1 MPSFLR
7 HIYQVP
13 GLFLP
18 WLERHF
24 VSLSTVSVMYPE
36 HFQCFQTKL
45 HNRDPL
51 PARNRNRDSSTDKQT
66 SKIEPKKK
74 ENQTNG
80 LLMGRQIII
89 GYRRRLS
96 EEWLG
101 ILHLASPSR
110 SLFSVFPGLPKVNYS
125 YNGMLLS
132 ERSWIYDVRT
142 LSFPDHRKLPLV
154 SFPRL
159 LTSHPP
165 PPRPSYRPIY
175 PLLACIVMNSI
186 FYDVNE

>member
-1 MPSFLR
+1 MRSFLS

-13 GLFLP
+13 GLFPP
-18 WLERHF
+18 WFERHF
-24 VSLSTVSVMYPE
+24 VTLSTVSAMSPE

-66 SKIEPKKK
+66 SKTEPKKK

-80 LLMGRQIII
+80 LLMGRQIIT

-110 SLFSVFPGLPKVNYS
+110 SLFSVSPGLPKVNYS
-125 YNGMLLS
+125 CNGMLLS
-132 ERSWIYDVRT
+132 ERSWIYVVLT

-154 SFPRL
+154 SFPQL
-159 LTSHPP
+159 LTSPTPSPP
-165 PPRPSYRPIY
+165 PPPLIGPST
-175 PLLACIVMNSI
+175 C
-186 FYDVNE
+186 